1 LFARRKFVA
10 TFNCLES
17 VAVVWRRWFTRVSGE
32 FVRASVIFVAR
43 AGDWGTP
50 RRTPLG
56 YSEKLQMILLT
67 AARACL

>member
-1 LFARRKFVA
+1 LFARREFVA

-43 AGDWGTP
+43 AAD
-50 RRTPLG
+50 
-56 YSEKLQMILLT
+56 
-67 AARACL
+67 